1 MIYTLF
7 LGYGITIGT
16 SLYGMMD
23 SNAVSKSTCSDP
35 LHRGWYFL
43 FVPAFT
49 LCLCLINQAKWKQT
63 PVMILMSLAGFCVNS
78 YCSDY
83 FQSNSQISN
92 MLGALSIGILAN
104 LYSRLGRHVENGWLD
119 FVEWWNFRVRSRLSR
134 KRPSDA
140 WSLPSM
146 SDPES
151 GHSSPGNLEK
161 KPRKVGYSLAAAA
174 MLPAIFVQVPSGLA
188 AGGSLLASITSADEL
203 TRNQSG
209 TATSSSSS
217 TSLDGTAFT
226 VLLKVI
232 QVAIGISVGL
242 FMSALIVYPLGKR
255 RSGLFSF

>member
-1 MIYTLF
+1 
-7 LGYGITIGT
+7 
-16 SLYGMMD
+16 
-23 SNAVSKSTCSDP
+23 
-35 LHRGWYFL
+35 
-43 FVPAFT
+43 
-49 LCLCLINQAKWKQT
+49 
-63 PVMILMSLAGFCVNS
+63 
-78 YCSDY
+78 
-83 FQSNSQISN
+83 
-92 MLGALSIGILAN
+92 
-104 LYSRLGRHVENGWLD
+104 
-119 FVEWWNFRVRSRLSR
+119 
-134 KRPSDA
+134 
-140 WSLPSM
+140 M